1 MKDRGDTDKLD
12 QRGQVPASN
21 DGDQIENTDST
32 DSSDLERHPG
42 LIDWE
47 ELRKGMDEATA
58 RIRKSLHDD
67 THIYSQTEQFLYKAM
82 EKETGRMTRSRTKVM
97 MSTGVTPS
105 PDTSKLS
112 GPGSTAKE
120 DEKTPRSSL
129 PNEVKTPRKKRRIVK
144 IEYLESSGDEESLAD
159 LMLKTKTKEETK
171 GSEPQHSS
179 SNTDRLKETAVEQD
193 CNAPMP
199 KDRKLPKP
207 QFRKIDFDRAAPKTA
222 ANEAEASA
230 STPAAKHL
238 KDNVPRIH
246 YRERKT
252 PVSNF
257 KRKSFQESLDDSCR
271 LGSVE
276 KHVKKRHSLPEGISR
291 SHSVVDIV
299 ELAISKQQE
308 IENAY
313 SASRVKSQR
322 FRSIKRTMG
331 SNENVSSTPCTS
343 PTVEVDLQNPKHLEE
358 LMNRKSKGR
367 RSKPDDL
374 PGTITEGTIGDIE
387 EEMWRSVLATIEP
400 ASSLNTEDVINAV
413 KEGNMKKFRKATC
426 SFPAS
431 KSGDS
436 CNELKSFISK
446 WRDEHGGTLLH
457 WICRN
462 KKCDGMHIADDFIH
476 DLKDYAPE
484 LLFVHDNMMKLPLHI
499 AIEKG
504 EVCRV
509 LKLLQH
515 GSPIVWQDGNG
526 LTPLEI
532 AYIYGHRSVLK
543 LLLNYGASFH
553 DLLAREEKLVP
564 SRRGHLFRMLTRYAL
579 VLGGI
584 MRGTR
589 KRILKNIFEL
599 DVLSPIFITPIADGL
614 TPVFTFVHEPKRYNH
629 LPGAKVP
636 MLFTYIA
643 VNRAV
648 PGKRNVEWFFRCHGP
663 ISCYAPV
670 LNGRLLEPLNGKV
683 PHGVQT
689 RELLSDSSVY
699 LCPIRAGVNVIA
711 FKLHDSLANSRLMFA
726 AQVILMTNVDPK
738 HSNAP
743 AISSPP

>member
-32 DSSDLERHPG
+32 DSSDWERHPG

-112 GPGSTAKE
+112 GPGTTAKE

-144 IEYLESSGDEESLAD
+144 IEYLKSSDDEESLAD
-159 LMLKTKTKEETK
+159 LMLKTKTKEEPK
-171 GSEPQHSS
+171 GTDPQHPLT
-179 SNTDRLKETAVEQD
+179 NTDRLKQTTVEQD

-199 KDRKLPKP
+199 KDRKLAKP
-207 QFRKIDFDRAAPKTA
+207 QFRKIDFDRAAPKTT
-222 ANEAEASA
+222 ANETDASA
-230 STPAAKHL
+230 SPPATKHL

-276 KHVKKRHSLPEGISR
+276 KHVKKRHSLPEGISG
-291 SHSVVDIV
+291 SHSAVDIV

-343 PTVEVDLQNPKHLEE
+343 PTVEVDLQNPKHLEA
-358 LMNRKSKGR
+358 LVNRKS
-367 RSKPDDL
+367 
-374 PGTITEGTIGDIE
+374 
-387 EEMWRSVLATIEP
+387 
-400 ASSLNTEDVINAV
+400 
-413 KEGNMKKFRKATC
+413 EGNMKKFRKATC

-462 KKCDGMHIADDFIH
+462 RKCDGTHIVDDFIH
-476 DLKDYAPE
+476 YLKDFAPE

-553 DLLAREEKLVP
+553 DLLAREEK
-564 SRRGHLFRMLTRYAL
+564 
-579 VLGGI
+579 
-584 MRGTR
+584 
-589 KRILKNIFEL
+589 NIFEL

-648 PGKRNVEWFFRCHGP
+648 PGKRNVE
-663 ISCYAPV
+663 
-670 LNGRLLEPLNGKV
+670 
-683 PHGVQT
+683 T

-699 LCPIRAGVNVIA
+699 SCPLRAGVNVIA

-738 HSNAP
+738 QSNAP